1 MDLFNWCDRPE
12 AVHGYVN
19 IYEQYLYLSGI
30 DRGLHS
36 SFVVFYFV
44 FVLYGT
50 TMWVVVP
57 FLVWRDRYFDWFSY
71 SVPVKQNA
79 SVPQSISGRVDS
91 GAKSPKTEEPEPLMD
106 A

>member
-44 FVLYGT
+44 FVLWIGPVVT
-50 TMWVVVP
+50 TGPIFIIM
-57 FLVWRDRYFDWFSY
+57 L
-71 SVPVKQNA
+71 A
-79 SVPQSISGRVDS
+79 IC
-91 GAKSPKTEEPEPLMD
+91 M
-106 A
+106 